1 MTALRLLT
9 EKALDA
15 FWQTIVEQFPEAISG
30 DLSPGATITLSIAA
44 EEAVDEWIENN
55 VTTQDC
61 DITVGYRF
69 RLFRLDGQDTEHPE
83 HSELTGVVTAVDEQG
98 VWGRMD
104 QPIAGSNP
112 CDTCIHWTTR
122 YEFCRGTIPL

>member
-30 DLSPGATITLSIAA
+30 DLSPSATITLSLAA
-44 EEAVDEWIENN
+44 EEAVEEWIANN

-61 DITVGYRF
+61 DIAVGYRF
-69 RLFRLDGQDTEHPE
+69 RLFRLDGQDTEPSDHG
-83 HSELTGVVTAVDEQG
+83 ELTGVVTAVDDEG
-98 VWGRMD
+98 VWARMD
-104 QPIAGSNP
+104 RPVAVADPG
-112 CDTCIHWTTR
+112 DHCIIWKTR
-122 YEFCRGTIPL
+122 YEFCRSTVPL